1 MLTIDGSQGEGGGQI
16 LRTSLALALV
26 TGTPFRIERI
36 RANRDKP
43 GLLRQHLTAVRAAAE
58 VGAAEVAGAH
68 LGSCELTFTP
78 DTRGANALRGGD
90 YKFAIGTAGS
100 TTLVFQTV
108 LPALALAAGASTV
121 RLEGG
126 THNDHAPTYDFL
138 ARAFLPLVARMG
150 VRGDAEL
157 VRHGFYPAGGGA
169 INFRV
174 EPAPKFQPLTLDAR
188 GSVVR
193 REACAVVANLDRSIA
208 ARELAVI
215 KASLDLDDA
224 ETRIEHVMDSIS
236 PGNYVAVEIES
247 EHVTELFTATGARGV
262 SAELVAEEAAAAAR
276 AYIDTEGAAVGTHLA
291 DQLLVP
297 LALAG
302 RGSFTT
308 LAPLSSHTVT
318 NIETIKKFL
327 DIRISVES
335 AGDGV
340 CRIDVS
346 S

>member
-26 TGTPFRIERI
+26 TGTAFRIERI
-36 RANRDKP
+36 RHNRDRS

-58 VGAAEVAGAH
+58 VGAAEVAGAN
-68 LGSCELTFTP
+68 LSSCELTFTP
-78 DTRGANALRGGD
+78 NPRGASALNGGD

-108 LPALALAAGASTV
+108 FPALALATRPSTV

-138 ARAFLPLVARMG
+138 ARAFLPLVGRMG
-150 VRGDAEL
+150 VGVNAEL

-169 INFRV
+169 IDFQV
-174 EPAPKFQPLTLDAR
+174 EPATKFQPLTLDAR

-193 REACAVVANLDRSIA
+193 REACAVVANLHRSIA
-208 ARELAVI
+208 ERELAVI
-215 KASLDLDDA
+215 KASLDLDDT
-224 ETRIEHVMDSIS
+224 ETHIEHVMDSIS
-236 PGNYVAVEIES
+236 PGNYVRIEIES
-247 EHVTELFTATGARGV
+247 EHVREVFTATGARGV
-262 SAELVAEEAAAAAR
+262 IAELVAETAASEAR
-276 AYIDTEGAAVGTHLA
+276 AYTKARGAAVGTHLA

-308 LAPLSSHTVT
+308 LAPLSSHTTT
-318 NIETIKKFL
+318 NIETTRKFL
-327 DIRISVES
+327 DIRIAVES
-335 AGDGV
+335 VSDGV
-340 CRIDVS
+340 CRVEVGG
-346 S
+346 